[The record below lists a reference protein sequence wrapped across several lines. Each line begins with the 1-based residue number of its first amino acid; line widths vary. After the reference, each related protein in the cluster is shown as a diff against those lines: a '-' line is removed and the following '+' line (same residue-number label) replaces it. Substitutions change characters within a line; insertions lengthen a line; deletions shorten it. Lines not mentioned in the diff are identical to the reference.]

1 MGQPLQFDSTVNYA
15 LDETEVATTDAD
27 RAKPTPW
34 NTYAMAGLP
43 ATPIC
48 SPSIAALQAAEHPAD
63 GPWLYFV
70 TVDQQGTTLFTDSY
84 AEHLATSNWRS
95 ETVSSTVVDEG
106 GVDEVPPASDRRRP
120 SRRRARRP
128 VAHSRSPQL
137 HLAAY
142 RALGLDGWTYE
153 RIECSA
159 EQLPGFVRSRGP
171 EWAGLSVTMPG
182 KFAALDVADSQSDR
196 ALLCGSANT
205 LVHSSQGWRADNTDI
220 DGVRGALQQGGVV
233 NLEGASAVVLGAGGT
248 ARPAVYA
255 LAELGVAKI
264 TVVARDANRAR
275 TAIELSATLGM
286 PARVIDLDEHLV
298 AQACAASMA
307 VVNTMPATA
316 AAELSRPVSEAP
328 FVLDAIYDPWPTPLA
343 SAVTAAGGRWSAG
356 C

>member
-1 MGQPLQFDSTVNYA
+1 M
-15 LDETEVATTDAD
+15 
-27 RAKPTPW
+27 
-34 NTYAMAGLP
+34 
-43 ATPIC
+43 
-48 SPSIAALQAAEHPAD
+48 
-63 GPWLYFV
+63 
-70 TVDQQGTTLFTDSY
+70 
-84 AEHLATSNWRS
+84 
-95 ETVSSTVVDEG
+95 VDEG
-106 GVDEVPPASDRRRP
+106 GVDEGAAGGVIGSEAIGSV
-120 SRRRARRP
+120 RRAAVLGSP
-128 VAHSRSPQL
+128 VEHSRSPQL

-142 RALGLDGWTYE
+142 TALGLDGWTYE
-153 RIECSA
+153 RIECNA

-182 KFAALDVADSQSDR
+182 KVAALDVADSQSDR

-205 LVHSSQGWRADNTDI
+205 LVHSSQGWYADCTDI

-343 SAVTAAGGRWSAG
+343 SAVTAAGGTVVSGLLMLLNQAYGQVEQFTGMPAPREAMAEALLG
-356 C
+356 